1 MKPYLDQLRDIS
13 SHWLP
18 GSCWHVSWKDLS
30 LETCY
35 ELRALLISTV
45 TKYSSRGHVFG
56 SFFCICK
63 CWIFCRPIYGVVKPV
78 YVVSAAKHQLTS
90 QPNYNLFTC
99 YGRPIE

>member
-35 ELRALLISTV
+35 ELRALLIST
-45 TKYSSRGHVFG
+45 
-56 SFFCICK
+56 I
-63 CWIFCRPIYGVVKPV
+63 
-78 YVVSAAKHQLTS
+78 
-90 QPNYNLFTC
+90 
-99 YGRPIE
+99 